1 MELKLYTYENAPL
14 DELVSVSISE
24 ETPPAPYDVS
34 TDLLNLE
41 PRVAAVFIKPDDEFP
56 LMRAGRI
63 LANHGIFNVKLKLS
77 KEISPFD
84 ALGFLNALYS
94 GPKKDLRVALPLDE
108 PSLRTLSWIFA
119 MVSSARGIADL
130 GSNECTPV
138 QLMELLGELCRSAA
152 KISGGRCSMRVVT
165 PEDPMFERY
174 SGLRT
179 VGKGS
184 LACMGVIDYL
194 PEGMDDGCPEVA
206 LCGKGIT
213 FDAGGYDIKPERF
226 MEDMRTDKTGAVNL
240 AAALALAI
248 GLGLK
253 RHVRAYLACAR
264 NLVGPDSMVPGDVIG
279 YPDGTTVEIGNTD
292 AEGRLVLAD
301 AILQAR
307 DDGAKVILD
316 AATLTGSA
324 KYALGRDMCAVFCR
338 DNRMPQSL
346 KDCFSYTGELYW
358 QLPLFNFHDRF
369 LKSRRAALS
378 NCGNGCSVPGASAAA
393 AFLKHFVSD
402 DEQWV
407 HIDLSSAYLPEGSPF
422 MGKGPTGAIIFPVG
436 LWLTGD
442 SLD

>member
-1 MELKLYTYENAPL
+1 
-14 DELVSVSISE
+14 
-24 ETPPAPYDVS
+24 
-34 TDLLNLE
+34 
-41 PRVAAVFIKPDDEFP
+41 
-56 LMRAGRI
+56 
-63 LANHGIFNVKLKLS
+63 
-77 KEISPFD
+77 
-84 ALGFLNALYS
+84 
-94 GPKKDLRVALPLDE
+94 
-108 PSLRTLSWIFA
+108 
-119 MVSSARGIADL
+119 
-130 GSNECTPV
+130 
-138 QLMELLGELCRSAA
+138 
-152 KISGGRCSMRVVT
+152 MRVVT

-194 PEGMDDGCPEVA
+194 PEGMDDCCPEVA

-213 FDAGGYDIKPERF
+213 FDAGGYDIKPER
-226 MEDMRTDKTGAVNL
+226 
-240 AAALALAI
+240 
-248 GLGLK
+248 
-253 RHVRAYLACAR
+253 
-264 NLVGPDSMVPGDVIG
+264 
-279 YPDGTTVEIGNTD
+279 
-292 AEGRLVLAD
+292 VLAD